1 MHEGG
6 RLGPSPAGRGR
17 FPVTGDDVFAHSAR
31 RSRDRRNTA
40 DPMTLGPGA
49 LRHVRLLL
57 ASCRPLPGEMCAR
70 ARVVRD
76 VVRQHAVKA
85 RRVHRDHV
93 IELLASDRADHAFH
107 VGVLPR
113 RSRRRSH
120 VLNMHPLESRR
131 DVRKDRAVDWKRGVL
146 AVAGGDFLNVG
157 RFGSFG
163 TMWPRS
169 TGSPRFPISGAL
181 RRCEVRP
188 KAGSRWTSRESRR
201 GHRLACPAPRAMS
214 ALPHP
219 EQAKA
224 APMPG
229 ERRRWLHDMERER
242 QPRHGAPA
250 TPRAR
255 SIRRW

>member
-1 MHEGG
+1 
-6 RLGPSPAGRGR
+6 
-17 FPVTGDDVFAHSAR
+17 
-31 RSRDRRNTA
+31 
-40 DPMTLGPGA
+40 
-49 LRHVRLLL
+49 
-57 ASCRPLPGEMCAR
+57 MCAR

-85 RRVHRDHV
+85 RRVHRDNV

-120 VLNMHPLESRR
+120 FLNMHPLESRR

-163 TMWPRS
+163 TMWPHS

-188 KAGSRWTSRESRR
+188 KRVRGGHLANQGANIDCHARPPVRCRLFHIQNRR
-201 GHRLACPAPRAMS
+201 KPRRCS
-214 ALPHP
+214 
-219 EQAKA
+219 
-224 APMPG
+224 G
-229 ERRRWLHDMERER
+229 EHRRWLHDMERER